1 MASSL
6 VLIGLGVAALPALLR
21 RLGRRL
27 APSEWAQL
35 TFIALVGAG
44 VLVEAG
50 LILVAAPTVL
60 RSIGMGVLAD
70 ACDRLVGPLT
80 PLGDG
85 VGWVAAALAVASP
98 VLGAVGWVRARRR
111 LGTLA
116 IEPYLG
122 RHESYDDHEVVVLPT
137 EAHIAYS
144 VDLGVPQVVLSQGLV
159 DALDED
165 QLEVLVAHELAH
177 LRHDHPRMLL
187 VAAAVRSALAWW
199 PMVRHSHRAFRASIE
214 RWADEC
220 AAGGQES
227 TRRSLSEALHKVAA
241 VARPAPIATFS
252 LADATAER
260 IEAMRSRPEAPWTVR
275 AALYLPG
282 AAAGAFTLGSIGL
295 WLSDVQAV
303 LAMAGRCP
311 I

>member
-1 MASSL
+1 MAVSL
-6 VLIGLGVAALPALLR
+6 VLTGLAVAALPALLR
-21 RLGRRL
+21 RLGRRV

-35 TFIALVGAG
+35 SFIALVGAV

-50 LILVAAPTVL
+50 LVLLAAPGVL
-60 RSIGMGVLAD
+60 RSLGMGFLAD
-70 ACDRLVGPLT
+70 ACDRLVGPLV
-80 PLGDG
+80 PFGDG
-85 VGWVAAALAVASP
+85 AGWAAAALAVAIP
-98 VLGAVGWVRARRR
+98 VLGGAGWFRARRR
-111 LGTLA
+111 LSTLT

-122 RHESYDDHEVVVLPT
+122 RHQRHEDHEVVVLPT

-144 VDLGVPQVVLSQGLV
+144 VDSGSPQVVLSQGLI
-159 DALDED
+159 DALDEAE
-165 QLEVLVAHELAH
+165 LEVIVAHELAH

-187 VAAAVRSALAWW
+187 VAAGVRSALAWW
-199 PMVRHSHRAFRASIE
+199 PAARYSHRAFRASIE

-227 TRRSLSEALHKVAA
+227 TRRSLRDALHKVAA
-241 VARPAPIATFS
+241 VARPVPIATFS

-260 IEAMRSRPEAPWTVR
+260 IEAMRSHAEAPWTVR

-282 AAAGAFTLGSIGL
+282 AAAGAVILAAIGV
-295 WLSDVQAV
+295 WLSDVRAV